1 MEKKLS
7 WSWGLCGGG
16 GHVCDG
22 HPTLLQLQL
31 LLSPELIT
39 PKDLVLQTQVFIS
52 QVMGGEISL
61 K

>member
-1 MEKKLS
+1 M
-7 WSWGLCGGG
+7 
-16 GHVCDG
+16 CDG

-52 QVMGGEISL
+52 QVMGGGDFPKITICGYL
-61 K
+61 